1 MNLGKPLAELIVEP
15 DDVNAAD
22 LADALERVEPVPAP
36 EPVSPASSVLAGRR
50 STSTC

>member
-15 DDVNAAD
+15 HEVNAAD
-22 LADALERVEPVPAP
+22 LAEALERVEPATAP
-36 EPVSPASSVLAGRR
+36 EPVSPASSVPAGRQ